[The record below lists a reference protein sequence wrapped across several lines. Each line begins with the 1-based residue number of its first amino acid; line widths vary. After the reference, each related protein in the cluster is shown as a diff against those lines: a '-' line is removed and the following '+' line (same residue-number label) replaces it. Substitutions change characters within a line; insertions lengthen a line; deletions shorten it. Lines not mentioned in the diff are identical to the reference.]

1 MKRQISEIEREINE
15 RNIKPSQNNSS
26 INFTE
31 EEKLPTPRPLSPDID
46 LHALDPLS
54 KHSIII

>member
-15 RNIKPSQNNSS
+15 RNIKPPQNNSVP
-26 INFTE
+26 FAE
-31 EEKLPTPRPLSPDID
+31 EEKISTPRPLSPDID

-54 KHSIII
+54 KLLILF